1 MATNMVDTG
10 LVFYSTTTSLLYIRG
25 LLLSVFSLLTVE
37 ASTFIL
43 RAVSKINTKKPHKIT
58 QSNTVTGTTDAQG
71 TDKKLDCTTF
81 WQTHTGTLSRSGPL
95 VYAAVLKLSLFHAPN
110 TLV

>member
-1 MATNMVDTG
+1 MEDTG
-10 LVFYSTTTSLLYIRG
+10 AVFYSSTTSLLHLRG

-37 ASTFIL
+37 ASTLIL
-43 RAVSKINTKKPHKIT
+43 RGISKISTKKPHKIAWFY
-58 QSNTVTGTTDAQG
+58 TVTGAANAQG

-81 WQTHTGTLSRSGPL
+81 WQTHTGTSSRSGPL
-95 VYAAVLKLSLFHAPN
+95 VYAAVLKRSLFHSPI